1 MIKSV
6 KQYEYE
12 WVNRYRTKR
21 MGKKKINV
29 VSQGEYYLSASFS
42 VCFPS
47 KNYIHT
53 HTHTHIII
61 NSGAN

>member
-1 MIKSV
+1 MIEGV

-12 WVNRYRTKR
+12 WVNRYRIKR
-21 MGKKKINV
+21 MEKKINV

-47 KNYIHT
+47 KNYT

-61 NSGAN
+61 LNSGAN